1 MWPNIPF
8 LGPKCRI
15 DSLLGGD
22 WWLYIY
28 DKADW
33 GQYAERMRNEVPQIR
48 WSPIKITFGRTFFG
62 WLTFLGVWEHA
73 KNQRGKKKLICII
86 LHMLDAFL
94 QKVNKNPYSYLIWWV
109 EQKFYKYNLLPIERY
124 ILTHREKYPKSNS
137 PI

>member
-73 KNQRGKKKLICII
+73 KNQRGKKRTDMYHFTYVRRFFAKSKQKPIFLLDMVGGTKRFMEDSEFDRTNRILRASSWCVCI
-86 LHMLDAFL
+86 
-94 QKVNKNPYSYLIWWV
+94 
-109 EQKFYKYNLLPIERY
+109 
-124 ILTHREKYPKSNS
+124 
-137 PI
+137 

>member
-1 MWPNIPF
+1 MIANQDHVWKNF
-8 LGPKCRI
+8 F
-15 DSLLGGD
+15 
-22 WWLYIY
+22 WL
-28 DKADW
+28 AH
-33 GQYAERMRNEVPQIR
+33 
-48 WSPIKITFGRTFFG
+48 FFG
-62 WLTFLGVWEHA
+62 GMRACKES
-73 KNQRGKKKLICII
+73 KGQKKELICII